1 MHSMNRNVIIIF
13 GHSLT
18 YHQRVKCALVAALLI
33 SLLIFRFA
41 DWRSDEKMMSGMIWD
56 ELVIDEIAITV
67 QAEALP
73 PPPRPRF
80 APPEVS
86 DVVIEDELDL
96 PEFDLF
102 PDFDGF
108 EAPQQAQQ
116 GVVGNPD
123 RPARVRRI
131 VEAVTPQQAR
141 DLGFQVEVQVTLLVN
156 EEGRVDEVTISAI
169 HLLYPDGTREQ
180 VQSIGYGIMEESIR
194 AASSWVF
201 MPAQHNGE
209 AVPAYSRHRFL
220 F

>member
-1 MHSMNRNVIIIF
+1 MKRNVITII

-18 YHQRVKCALVAALLI
+18 YLQRVKCALIAALL
-33 SLLIFRFA
+33 LALFTFRFA
-41 DWRSDEKMMSGMIWD
+41 DWQGGSKDVIGMVWD
-56 ELVIDEIAITV
+56 ELWIDEVMITV
-67 QAEALP
+67 QADAIP

-80 APPEVS
+80 APPVVS
-86 DVVIEDELDL
+86 DRVLEDEPEFLDL
-96 PEFDLF
+96 DLF

-108 EAPQQAQQ
+108 EAPQQAQT

-141 DLGFQVEVQVTLLVN
+141 ELDFQVEVQVTLLVN

-169 HLLYPDGTREQ
+169 HIIYRDGTREQ
-180 VQSIGYGIMEESIR
+180 VQAIGYGIMEESIR
-194 AASSWVF
+194 AASNWLF
-201 MPAQHNGE
+201 MPAQHNGM